1 MRTHF
6 FLSVIIVAVTL
17 GALLGA
23 CTDDVDK
30 SDMYTFRGQTVLDI
44 LSTDP
49 DYSNYKALLERV
61 KFSSNVI
68 AADNEKVGSSTAA
81 QLLATRGNYTVFAPT
96 NEALQS
102 YIDSVSN
109 TPNLPISQISDSLAI
124 DIVKNSIIDS
134 HDDKAYLS
142 VDFPAG
148 VLDRTNLD
156 DRFIA
161 VDFQPGE
168 ERLRIVLNSSSNIVR
183 LDLQASNGVVH
194 GIDHVLSFTNSN
206 LAQLIR
212 QTPNLQIF
220 GQLLQI
226 THWQDSLTKY
236 RDQEYEKYEHGP
248 GNFYDGIT
256 NYPTLTPLH
265 RYYGYTAF
273 VETDS
278 VLQLYWQL
286 PTVRYKENG
295 TIENWEDE
303 IYPAI
308 IRKCKELY
316 PEFTDTDPV
325 SENNPI
331 NKFVAYHLLPERI
344 RWDQIVLHHCEM
356 GYGYDNPTQLG
367 VDCYEYY
374 ETMGYKQR
382 RLMKITEGAQS
393 DGKRINR
400 KVTYDYGE
408 YGNELNVKSVERP
421 GILITENN
429 GKYIHQALNG
439 FYYLISEPLVYDEGV
454 PNSVLNERL
463 RWDYSSLIPELIT
476 NNLRNMRS
484 NTFYA
489 LPANFFDHVRMSEAT
504 HFKYNAY
511 YTATVE
517 NYQGDEENINGQYDF
532 TIELPP
538 VPYRGTYEFRI
549 SVAHGSH
556 LGMAQLYIGKDPNR
570 LQACGLPVDLRL
582 SVSSDVIGYKLD
594 GPDWEINR
602 QVDKDMRLRGWM
614 RPPQHD
620 GIKTG
625 GGPPVESMRSSVSK
639 GPYARL
645 RYIVTTGTFD
655 PDDRLY
661 MRVKNVLEN
670 TSASFELDILEF
682 VPKHV
687 YAGDEAEDIW

>member
-1 MRTHF
+1 MK
-6 FLSVIIVAVTL
+6 LSSLIPTAVIAAVIGTLIVS
-17 GALLGA
+17 
-23 CTDDVDK
+23 CSDRVDE
-30 SDMYTFRGQTVLDI
+30 SDMYTFKGQTVIDI
-44 LSTDP
+44 LKNDP
-49 DYSNYKALLERV
+49 AYSKYTALLERV
-61 KFSSNVI
+61 KFKPVTESF
-68 AADNEKVGSSTAA
+68 DNQNTGASTAA
-81 QLLATRGNYTVFAPT
+81 QLLSTRGNYTVFAPT
-96 NEALQS
+96 DDAVQA
-102 YIDSVSN
+102 YIDSVFD
-109 TPNLPISQISDSLAI
+109 TPNFPIEQVNDSLATS
-124 DIVKNSIIDS
+124 IVKNSIIDS
-134 HDDKAYLS
+134 KDASAYLS
-142 VDFPAG
+142 TDFPVG
-148 VLDRTNLD
+148 VIETTNLD

-161 VDFQPGE
+161 VEFKPGQ
-168 ERLRIVLNSSSNIVR
+168 ERTQIVLNSNSVITK
-183 LDLQASNGVVH
+183 LDLQGSNGVVH
-194 GIDHVLSFTNSN
+194 AIDHVLSFSNSN
-206 LAQLIR
+206 LAELIKE
-212 QTPNLQIF
+212 TPNLQIF
-220 GQLLQI
+220 GELLRL
-226 THWQDSLTKY
+226 TNWQDSLTKY
-236 RDQEYEKYEHGP
+236 RDQEYEKYDHGP
-248 GNFYDGIT
+248 GTFFDGIT
-256 NYPTLTPLH
+256 TYNTLSPQH

-286 PTVRYKENG
+286 PTIRYRDNG
-295 TIENWEDE
+295 SIENWDSE

-308 IRKCKELY
+308 LRKCQELY
-316 PEFTDTDPV
+316 PEFTATDPTLEDHPV
-325 SENNPI
+325 
-331 NKFVAYHLLPERI
+331 NKFVAYHLLPMRI
-344 RWDQIVLHHCEM
+344 RWDQIVVHHCEM
-356 GYGYDNPTQLG
+356 GYGYENPDQLG

-374 ETMGYKQR
+374 ETMGYTQR

-400 KVTYDYGE
+400 KVTYDYGPN
-408 YGNELNVKSVERP
+408 GDQLNVASVERP

-429 GKYIHQALNG
+429 GDYIHQALNG

-463 RWDYSSLIPELIT
+463 RWDYSSLMPELIT
-476 NNLRNMRS
+476 NNLRLMRS

-489 LPANFFDHVRMSEAT
+489 FTNDYFDHIKMSEAT

-511 YTATVE
+511 YSATVE
-517 NYQGDEENINGQYDF
+517 NYQGDEQNINGQYDF

-549 SVAHGSH
+549 SVAHASH

-582 SVSSDVIGYKLD
+582 NVQSDVIGFKRD
-594 GPDWEINR
+594 GPDWDVNR

-614 RPPQHD
+614 KPPHHD

-625 GGPPVESMRSSVSK
+625 GTPPIESMRNSVSK
-639 GPYARL
+639 EPYARL

-655 PDDRLY
+655 PKDRLY

-687 YAGDEAEDIW
+687 YAGEEAEDIW

>member
-102 YIDSVSN
+102 Y
-109 TPNLPISQISDSLAI
+109 
-124 DIVKNSIIDS
+124 IDS

-295 TIENWEDE
+295 TIENWEYE

-325 SENNPI
+325 SENNPV

-454 PNSVLNERL
+454 PNSVGNPSDGEQIQRL
-463 RWDYSSLIPELIT
+463 LYC
-476 NNLRNMRS
+476 
-484 NTFYA
+484 
-489 LPANFFDHVRMSEAT
+489 
-504 HFKYNAY
+504 
-511 YTATVE
+511 
-517 NYQGDEENINGQYDF
+517 
-532 TIELPP
+532 
-538 VPYRGTYEFRI
+538 YR
-549 SVAHGSH
+549 
-556 LGMAQLYIGKDPNR
+556 
-570 LQACGLPVDLRL
+570 
-582 SVSSDVIGYKLD
+582 
-594 GPDWEINR
+594 
-602 QVDKDMRLRGWM
+602 
-614 RPPQHD
+614 
-620 GIKTG
+620 
-625 GGPPVESMRSSVSK
+625 
-639 GPYARL
+639 
-645 RYIVTTGTFD
+645 
-655 PDDRLY
+655 
-661 MRVKNVLEN
+661 
-670 TSASFELDILEF
+670 
-682 VPKHV
+682 
-687 YAGDEAEDIW
+687 

>member
-1 MRTHF
+1 M
-6 FLSVIIVAVTL
+6 
-17 GALLGA
+17 
-23 CTDDVDK
+23 
-30 SDMYTFRGQTVLDI
+30 
-44 LSTDP
+44 
-49 DYSNYKALLERV
+49 
-61 KFSSNVI
+61 
-68 AADNEKVGSSTAA
+68 
-81 QLLATRGNYTVFAPT
+81 
-96 NEALQS
+96 
-102 YIDSVSN
+102 
-109 TPNLPISQISDSLAI
+109 
-124 DIVKNSIIDS
+124 
-134 HDDKAYLS
+134 
-142 VDFPAG
+142 
-148 VLDRTNLD
+148 
-156 DRFIA
+156 
-161 VDFQPGE
+161 
-168 ERLRIVLNSSSNIVR
+168 RIVLNSNSTIVR
-183 LDLQASNGVVH
+183 RDLQGSNGVVH

-248 GNFYDGIT
+248 GTFFDGNT
-256 NYPTLTPLH
+256 TFNTLTPQH

-286 PTVRYKENG
+286 PAVRYKENG

-308 IRKCKELY
+308 IRKCQELY

-325 SENNPI
+325 SENNPV

-356 GYGYDNPTQLG
+356 GYGYNNPTQLG

-374 ETMGYKQR
+374 ETMGYQQR

-400 KVTYDYGE
+400 KVTYDYGPN
-408 YGNELNVKSVERP
+408 GDQLNVKSVERP

-429 GKYIHQALNG
+429 GEYIHQALNG
-439 FYYLISEPLVYDEGV
+439 FYYLISEPLVYDDGV

-489 LPANFFDHVRMSEAT
+489 LPANFFDHIRMSEAT

-517 NYQGDEENINGQYDF
+517 NYQGDEENISGQYDF

-538 VPYRGTYEFRI
+538 VPYRGTWEFRI
-549 SVAHGSH
+549 SVAHASH
-556 LGMAQLYIGKDPNR
+556 LGMAQLYIGKDPDR

-582 SVSSDVIGYKLD
+582 SVSSSVIGYQLD

-625 GGPPVESMRSSVSK
+625 GAPPVESMRSSVSK

-655 PDDRLY
+655 PKDRLY

-687 YAGDEAEDIW
+687 YAGEEAEDIW